1 MSRGRSKGGQPMA
14 ALPVSI
20 GRRMGLEAV
29 PCPEG
34 RGSTAGDGGRSKGPA
49 VRPVLQ
55 KAFGP

>member
-1 MSRGRSKGGQPMA
+1 MA

>member
-1 MSRGRSKGGQPMA
+1 MSRGHSKGGRPMA

-20 GRRMGLEAV
+20 GRRMGLAAV
-29 PCPEG
+29 PWPDG
-34 RGSTAGDGGRSKGPA
+34 RGSTAGDGERSKGPA